1 MPRGFAPLRRG
12 GTAAQQQPPSRE
24 IGRRPPGDCL
34 DPSPR
39 PAAVTTNA
47 HRPLKLPLDRDSIAR
62 YIIGCRVAAYEL
74 TYGQPSLKGEIDI
87 TKAVVGAATSDNGF
101 CRPWA
106 WLPPGF
112 TYRRGCSWPALGAD
126 QSGGAKGAVWAA
138 HAENRPGA
146 SAPSAANETAAYK
159 CSRGGSAASNGGA
172 CTLDRGART

>member
-87 TKAVVGAATSDNGF
+87 
-101 CRPWA
+101 
-106 WLPPGF
+106 
-112 TYRRGCSWPALGAD
+112 D
-126 QSGGAKGAVWAA
+126 QSRCWSRYLQQRLLLSVGVAA
-138 HAENRPGA
+138 PGDHI
-146 SAPSAANETAAYK
+146 SP
-159 CSRGGSAASNGGA
+159 GV
-172 CTLDRGART
+172 